1 MRVLN
6 IQIPLWCV
14 QQNNVVLF
22 EEAIHQVM
30 SACSFVLGRLDEK
43 SLTGQG
49 SADVVAVVAFM
60 NNPG

>member
-1 MRVLN
+1 MLN
-6 IQIPLWCV
+6 IQIPLWFV

-30 SACSFVLGRLDEK
+30 SACSFVLVRLNEK
-43 SLTGQG
+43 SFTGEG

-60 NNPG
+60 NNAG